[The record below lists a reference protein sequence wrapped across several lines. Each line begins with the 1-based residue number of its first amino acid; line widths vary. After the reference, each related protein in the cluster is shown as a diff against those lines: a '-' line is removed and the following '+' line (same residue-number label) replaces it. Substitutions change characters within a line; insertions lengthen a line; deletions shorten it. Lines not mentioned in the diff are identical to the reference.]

1 MTGLFTLEPKRL
13 GKPKPVSGGGDS
25 RGSEVEESE
34 FAVTS
39 RRQTTRRKTMKA
51 TTSIRFMTVASL
63 LALGLSFGGAP
74 AAAEGKLPS
83 KIEKIG
89 LMVQDMSNPFFS
101 AMTKGAEDAAKQIG
115 ATVNTQDAQL
125 DLANQNTQ
133 IDAFIQQ
140 GVNLIV
146 VSAVDEAGIEPA
158 IVRAKD
164 AGIIVIAVDTPAHG
178 ADAVIMTNAVQA
190 GEKSCEYLF
199 QQMGGKGEV
208 LLVDGTPIQTIID
221 RINGCKTVAAKFPG
235 IRIVGQQAS
244 KNDRASGLAVT
255 TDMLTANPD
264 VTGIFGMNDPSALG
278 AVLAVEQAGKT
289 SQIKVTGVDGSPE
302 AVAELKREG
311 SPFIGSATQN
321 PAEMVRQAVKVA
333 QDMIA
338 GKTLKD
344 KTILIE
350 SVLVTRDNVAQYPG
364 W

>member
-1 MTGLFTLEPKRL
+1 MSNSTTPRFRSATSVATL
-13 GKPKPVSGGGDS
+13 
-25 RGSEVEESE
+25 
-34 FAVTS
+34 A
-39 RRQTTRRKTMKA
+39 A
-51 TTSIRFMTVASL
+51 
-63 LALGLSFGGAP
+63 LALALAWAVP
-74 AAAEGKLPS
+74 AAAATPT

-101 AMTKGAEDAAKQIG
+101 AMDKGAKEAAAKIG
-115 ATVNTQDAQL
+115 ATLNTQDAQL

-133 IDAFIQQ
+133 IDALIQQ

-146 VSAVDEAGIEPA
+146 ISAVDEAGIEPA
-158 IVRAKD
+158 IQRAKE
-164 AGIIVIAVDTPAHG
+164 AGVIVIAVDTPAHG

-190 GEKSCEYLF
+190 GEKSCDYLF
-199 QQMGGKGEV
+199 RQMGGQGQV

-221 RINGCKTVAAKFPG
+221 RITGCRNVAKNYPG
-235 IRIVGQQAS
+235 IKIVGQQAS

-278 AVLAVEQAGKT
+278 AVLAVEQAGKI

-311 SPFIGSATQN
+311 SPFIGTATQN
-321 PAEMVRQAVKVA
+321 PAEMVRQAVQIA
-333 QDMIA
+333 QGMVA
-338 GKTLKD
+338 GKPPAE
-344 KTILIE
+344 KTILIP
-350 SVLVTRDNVAQYPG
+350 SVLVSRDTVKDYAG

>member
-1 MTGLFTLEPKRL
+1 MSNSTTPRL
-13 GKPKPVSGGGDS
+13 RS
-25 RGSEVEESE
+25 
-34 FAVTS
+34 ATS
-39 RRQTTRRKTMKA
+39 
-51 TTSIRFMTVASL
+51 VAA
-63 LALGLSFGGAP
+63 LALAWAVP
-74 AAAEGKLPS
+74 AAAAAPT

-101 AMTKGAEDAAKQIG
+101 AMDKGAKEAAAKIG
-115 ATVNTQDAQL
+115 ATLNTQDAQL

-140 GVNLIV
+140 GVNLV
-146 VSAVDEAGIEPA
+146 VISAVDEAGIEPA
-158 IVRAKD
+158 IQRAKE

-190 GEKSCEYLF
+190 GEKSCDYLF
-199 QQMGGKGEV
+199 RQMGGQGQV

-221 RINGCKTVAAKFPG
+221 RITGCRNVAKNYPG
-235 IRIVGQQAS
+235 IKIVGQQAS

-255 TDMLTANPD
+255 TDMLTAHPD

-278 AVLAVEQAGKT
+278 AVLAVEQAGKS

-311 SPFIGSATQN
+311 SPFIGTATQN
-321 PAEMVRQAVKVA
+321 PAEMVRQAVQVA
-333 QDMIA
+333 QGMVA
-338 GKTLKD
+338 GKPPAE
-344 KTILIE
+344 KTILIP
-350 SVLVTRDNVAQYPG
+350 SVLVTRDTVKDYAG

>member
-1 MTGLFTLEPKRL
+1 MKLTTYMKCMTT
-13 GKPKPVSGGGDS
+13 
-25 RGSEVEESE
+25 
-34 FAVTS
+34 A
-39 RRQTTRRKTMKA
+39 
-51 TTSIRFMTVASL
+51 SI
-63 LALGLSFGGAP
+63 LAFGV
-74 AAAEGKLPS
+74 AAASPALAQSATPK

-89 LMVQDMSNPFFS
+89 LMVQDMSNPFFA
-101 AMTKGAEDAAKQIG
+101 AMTKGAEDAGKSIG
-115 ATVNTQDAQL
+115 ASVNTQDAQL

-146 VSAVDEAGIEPA
+146 ISAVDGAGIEPA

-164 AGIIVIAVDTPAHG
+164 AGIIVIAVDTPAKG

-190 GEKSCEYLF
+190 GEKSCDYLF
-199 QQMGGKGEV
+199 QQMGGKGQV

-221 RINGCKTVAAKFPG
+221 RINGCKTVAKKYPE
-235 IRIVGQQAS
+235 IKIVGQQAS

-278 AVLAVEQAGKT
+278 AVLAVEQAGKAG
-289 SQIKVTGVDGSPE
+289 QIKVSGVDGSPE

-333 QDMIA
+333 QDLVA
-338 GKTLKD
+338 GNPPKD

-350 SVLVTRDNVAQYPG
+350 SVLVDRNNVGQYSG

>member
-1 MTGLFTLEPKRL
+1 MTKLDLLR
-13 GKPKPVSGGGDS
+13 S
-25 RGSEVEESE
+25 RTAIG
-34 FAVTS
+34 
-39 RRQTTRRKTMKA
+39 
-51 TTSIRFMTVASL
+51 TVA
-63 LALGLSFGGAP
+63 LAALAIAWAQP
-74 AAAEGKLPS
+74 ATAATPA
-83 KIEKIG
+83 KIDKIG

-101 AMTKGAEDAAKQIG
+101 AMNKGAKEAATKIG
-115 ATVNTQDAQL
+115 ATLNTQDAQL
-125 DLANQNTQ
+125 DLANQNMQ

-158 IVRAKD
+158 IQRAKE

-190 GEKSCEYLF
+190 GEKSCDYLF
-199 QQMGGKGEV
+199 QQMGGKGQV

-221 RINGCKTVAAKFPG
+221 RIAGCRNVAKNYPG
-235 IRIVGQQAS
+235 IKIVGQQAS

-278 AVLAVEQAGKT
+278 AVLAVEQADK
-289 SQIKVTGVDGSPE
+289 SKQIKVTGVDGSPE
-302 AVAELKREG
+302 AVAELKRAG

-321 PAEMVRQAVKVA
+321 PAEMVRRAVEIA
-333 QDMIA
+333 QDMTA
-338 GKTLKD
+338 GKAPAE
-344 KTILIE
+344 KTILIP
-350 SVLVTRDNVAQYPG
+350 SVLVTRDTVKDYAG

>member
-1 MTGLFTLEPKRL
+1 MK
-13 GKPKPVSGGGDS
+13 SIQS
-25 RGSEVEESE
+25 RP
-34 FAVTS
+34 FPMS
-39 RRQTTRRKTMKA
+39 R
-51 TTSIRFMTVASL
+51 
-63 LALGLSFGGAP
+63 LALTAAIAALVSAAALAP
-74 AAAEGKLPS
+74 ASAKMPE
-83 KIEKIG
+83 KITSIG

-101 AMTKGAEDAAKQIG
+101 AMDKGAKDAAAKIG
-115 ATVNTQDAQL
+115 ATLNTQDAQL

-146 VSAVDEAGIEPA
+146 ISAVDEAGIEPA
-158 IVRAKD
+158 IQRAKE
-164 AGIIVIAVDTPAHG
+164 AGVIVIAVDTPAHG
-178 ADAVIMTNAVQA
+178 ADAVVMTNAVQA
-190 GEKSCEYLF
+190 GEKSCDYLF

-221 RINGCKTVAAKFPG
+221 RINGCKTVAKNYPD
-235 IRIVGQQAS
+235 IKIVGQQAS

-289 SQIKVTGVDGSPE
+289 GQIKVTGVDGSPE

-311 SPFIGSATQN
+311 SPFIGTATQN
-321 PAEMVRQAVKVA
+321 PAEMVRQAVKIAV
-333 QDMIA
+333 DMTE
-338 GKTLKD
+338 GKMPAE
-344 KTILIE
+344 KTVLIP
-350 SVLVTRDNVAQYPG
+350 SVLVTRETVKDYAG

>member
-1 MTGLFTLEPKRL
+1 MTKLDLLR
-13 GKPKPVSGGGDS
+13 S
-25 RGSEVEESE
+25 RTAIGT
-34 FAVTS
+34 AALAALAIAWA
-39 RRQTTRRKTMKA
+39 QPA
-51 TTSIRFMTVASL
+51 TAAT
-63 LALGLSFGGAP
+63 P
-74 AAAEGKLPS
+74 A
-83 KIEKIG
+83 KIDKIG

-101 AMTKGAEDAAKQIG
+101 AMNKGAKEAATKIG
-115 ATVNTQDAQL
+115 ATLNTQDAQL
-125 DLANQNTQ
+125 DLANQNMQ

-158 IVRAKD
+158 IQRAKE

-190 GEKSCEYLF
+190 GEKSCDYLF
-199 QQMGGKGEV
+199 QQMGGKGQV

-221 RINGCKTVAAKFPG
+221 RIAGCRNVAKNYPG
-235 IRIVGQQAS
+235 IKIVGQQAS

-278 AVLAVEQAGKT
+278 AVLAVEQADK
-289 SQIKVTGVDGSPE
+289 SKQIKVTGVDGSPE
-302 AVAELKREG
+302 AVAELKRAG

-321 PAEMVRQAVKVA
+321 PAEMVRRAVEIA
-333 QDMIA
+333 QDMTA
-338 GKTLKD
+338 GKAPAE
-344 KTILIE
+344 KTILIP
-350 SVLVTRDNVAQYPG
+350 SVLVTRDTVKDYAG

>member
-1 MTGLFTLEPKRL
+1 MKFT
-13 GKPKPVSGGGDS
+13 SYS
-25 RGSEVEESE
+25 R
-34 FAVTS
+34 FAVAAS
-39 RRQTTRRKTMKA
+39 A
-51 TTSIRFMTVASL
+51 VAVAAMTCFSAAHAQS
-63 LALGLSFGGAP
+63 AP
-74 AAAEGKLPS
+74 T

-89 LMVQDMSNPFFS
+89 LMVQDMSNPFFA
-101 AMTKGAEDAAKQIG
+101 AMTKGAEDAAKAIG

-146 VSAVDEAGIEPA
+146 ISAVDEAGIEPA
-158 IVRAKD
+158 IARAKE
-164 AGIIVIAVDTPAHG
+164 AGIIVIAVDTPAKG
-178 ADAVIMTNAVQA
+178 ADAVIMTDAVQA

-199 QQMGGKGEV
+199 SQMGGKGQV

-221 RINGCKTVAAKFPG
+221 RITGCKNVAKNYPD
-235 IRIVGQQAS
+235 IKIVGQQAS

-289 SQIKVTGVDGSPE
+289 GQIKVTGVDGSPE

-311 SPFIGSATQN
+311 SPFIGTATQN
-321 PAEMVRQAVKVA
+321 PAEMVREAVKVA
-333 QDMIA
+333 QEMVA
-338 GKTLKD
+338 NNPPKE
-344 KTILIE
+344 KTILIP
-350 SVLVTRDNVAQYPG
+350 SVLVSRDNVAQYAG